1 MITCC
6 LSATNLRLFS
16 DFHSIADYFFDR
28 RREKRRGKGMV
39 MGVNDCS
46 VVNKN
51 NQKKVHGFF
60 FILEERKRLIWE
72 KNRFDRPKKSS

>member
-1 MITCC
+1 M
-6 LSATNLRLFS
+6 A
-16 DFHSIADYFFDR
+16 
-28 RREKRRGKGMV
+28 
-39 MGVNDCS
+39 MGVDDCS

-72 KNRFDRPKKSS
+72 KNRFDRPEKSS